1 MATYIML
8 SRLSTQGIKSVRRK
22 PQRIKEVNKEI
33 EALGARV
40 INQYAVFGAYD
51 FVTVLEAPDAETVA
65 RVSVELGTRGSANYE
80 TLAAVPVDEFIS
92 SISSLTE

>member
-40 INQYAVFGAYD
+40 INQYAVIGAYD
-51 FVTVLEAPDAETVA
+51 FVTVLEAADAETVA

-80 TLAAVPVDEFIS
+80 TLAAVPVDEFIAS
-92 SISSLTE
+92 VSSLTD